1 MTMHPQVSY
10 LIPAET
16 ERVARAA
23 FPKGSPI
30 MRIRDQL
37 NACSLTIPTS
47 PRSFHRSDNWLSAPL
62 A

>member
-1 MTMHPQVSY
+1 MTMHPQAGY
-10 LIPAET
+10 LIPVET

-30 MRIRDQL
+30 MRIRDEL
-37 NACSLTIPTS
+37 GMLFTDTDSTALS
-47 PRSFHRSDNWLSAPL
+47 HRSDNWLLAPL